1 LHPGRAVSTK
11 QEAKLYDAAF
21 MKAVS
26 IETAGNGFRHT
37 VRKHFSFFQTFFQIG
52 CFSHLKP
59 QTDRLE
65 KQLLAQR
72 L

>member
-1 LHPGRAVSTK
+1 LQPGRGVFTK
-11 QEAKLYDAAF
+11 QEAKLYGAAF

-37 VRKHFSFFQTFFQIG
+37 VFSYWIQAFFKIG

-59 QTDRLE
+59 QTDGLE
-65 KQLLAQR
+65 KPLLLAQR